1 MPSDS
6 AAAVHSAAPFHA
18 VIDVRRWGD
27 FGIGT
32 YIRNLVT
39 ALARLDRV
47 NRYTLIARQEN
58 RPEIS
63 KLGANFSSAAFE
75 QADTDLAHNI
85 TFPLFLRRFH
95 ADLYHIPLNSVAYWM
110 PRPYVVTIH
119 DMSSV
124 MFRTRSDVRGTMH
137 EERYRRGALRAARV
151 IAVSNSTRRDL
162 EAVLPIHPH
171 RIRTIYSAPDPAF
184 TSSHVDSVH
193 EQQVLERYSIRWP
206 FILYAGTV
214 RPQKNVPRLV
224 EAFAVL
230 RCEFENHPE
239 YKDLRLVIIGD
250 ELSKN
255 PSVRRAVIATRVEPF
270 VRFLGFVP
278 TETLRVFY
286 RAATIFAFPSL
297 YEGFGLAPLEAMAC
311 GTPVVASNLPP
322 LVEAVGDAAELVTPD
337 NVFDI
342 ARGLRELLLDRKRRE
357 ALCWAGPLHAKRFNW
372 DETARDVL
380 KVYCD
385 IINELGNK
393 V

>member
-1 MPSDS
+1 M
-6 AAAVHSAAPFHA
+6 PFHA
-18 VIDVRRWGD
+18 VIDVRRWND

-39 ALARLDRV
+39 TLAEVDRE
-47 NRYTLIARQEN
+47 NRYTLITRPQDERAISGLGSNFATAAYAR
-58 RPEIS
+58 P
-63 KLGANFSSAAFE
+63 
-75 QADTDLAHNI
+75 DTELPHNV
-85 TFPLFLRRFH
+85 TFPLFLRRFK

-119 DMSSV
+119 DMSSLL
-124 MFRTRSDVRGTMH
+124 FPSRSDLRGTLH
-137 EERYRRGALRAARV
+137 EERYRRGALRAAKV

-162 EAVLPIHPH
+162 EAVLPIPND

-184 TSSHVDSVH
+184 TSGQADPSSA
-193 EQQVLERYSIRWP
+193 QQVLERYSIRWP

-239 YKDLRLVIIGD
+239 FRELRLVIIGD
-250 ELSKN
+250 ELSRN

-278 TETLRVFY
+278 IETLKVFY

-322 LVEAVGDAAELVTPD
+322 LVEAVGDAAELITPD

-342 ARGLRELLLDRKRRE
+342 ARGLRELLLDKERRE
-357 ALCWAGPLHAKRFNW
+357 RLSLAGPLQASRFSW
-372 DETARDVL
+372 TETARNSL
-380 KVYCD
+380 GVYSE
-385 IINELGNK
+385 IINELRNK

>member
-1 MPSDS
+1 M
-6 AAAVHSAAPFHA
+6 PFHA

-32 YIRNLVT
+32 YIRNLVR
-39 ALARLDRV
+39 ALAAIDPE
-47 NRYTLIARQEN
+47 NRYTLIG
-58 RPEIS
+58 RPSEIAELS
-63 KLGANFSSAAFE
+63 SLPANFTAAE
-75 QADTDLAHNI
+75 YAAPDTSFAHNFA
-85 TFPLFLRRFH
+85 FPAFLRKFSP
-95 ADLYHIPLNSVAYWM
+95 DLYHIPLNSVAYWM
-110 PRPYVVTIH
+110 PRPYIVTIH
-119 DMSSV
+119 DMSTLLFPSRGD
-124 MFRTRSDVRGTMH
+124 FRSTLH

-151 IAVSNSTRRDL
+151 ITVSNSTRRDL
-162 EAVLPIHPH
+162 EAVL
-171 RIRTIYSAPDPAF
+171 RIPPERLRTIYSAPDPTFLGSPDDA
-184 TSSHVDSVH
+184 
-193 EQQVLERYSIRWP
+193 QQLDLERYSIRSP

-230 RCEFENHPE
+230 RGEFENHPQ

-250 ELSKN
+250 ELSRN

-278 TETLRVFY
+278 IETLKMFY

-322 LVEAVGDAAELVTPD
+322 LVEAVGDAAELVIPD

-342 ARGLRELLLDRKRRE
+342 ARGLRELLLDRERRDH
-357 ALCWAGPLHAKRFNW
+357 LSSAGLAHAKRLNW
-372 DETARDVL
+372 NETAREVL
-380 KVYCD
+380 QVYSE
-385 IINELGNK
+385 IINELRNN

>member
-1 MPSDS
+1 M
-6 AAAVHSAAPFHA
+6 PFHV

-32 YIRNLVT
+32 YIRNLVG
-39 ALARLDRV
+39 ALARIDGD
-47 NRYTLIARQEN
+47 NRYTLIARPQDVA
-58 RPEIS
+58 EIS
-63 KLGANFSSAAFE
+63 GLPTNFQTAAHGRP
-75 QADTDLAHNI
+75 DTDILHNL
-85 TFPLFLRRFH
+85 TFPYFLRRFR

-124 MFRTRSDVRGTMH
+124 LFPYRGEGRGTLH

-151 IAVSNSTRRDL
+151 ITVSNSTRRDL
-162 EAVLPIHPH
+162 EAVLHIPSG
-171 RIRTIYSAPDPAF
+171 RLRTIYSAPDPAF
-184 TSSHVDSVH
+184 TRNHNGVAH
-193 EQQVLERYSIRWP
+193 EEQVLNRYDIRRP
-206 FILYAGTV
+206 FILYAGTI
-214 RPQKNVPRLV
+214 RPQKNIPRLV

-230 RCEFENHPE
+230 RCEFEHDPD
-239 YKDLRLVIIGD
+239 YRDLRLVIIGD
-250 ELSKN
+250 ELSRY
-255 PSVRRAVIATRVEPF
+255 PSVRRAVNATRVEPY

-278 TETLRVFY
+278 LETLKVFY

-311 GTPVVASNLPP
+311 GTPVVASNLPS

-342 ARGLRELLLDRKRRE
+342 ARGLRELLLNRERRE
-357 ALCWAGPLHAKRFNW
+357 HLSSAGLAHSTRFNW
-372 DETARDVL
+372 EDTARDVL
-380 KVYCD
+380 EVYRETAAQLRK
-385 IINELGNK
+385 I

>member
-1 MPSDS
+1 
-6 AAAVHSAAPFHA
+6 
-18 VIDVRRWGD
+18 
-27 FGIGT
+27 
-32 YIRNLVT
+32 
-39 ALARLDRV
+39 
-47 NRYTLIARQEN
+47 
-58 RPEIS
+58 
-63 KLGANFSSAAFE
+63 
-75 QADTDLAHNI
+75 
-85 TFPLFLRRFH
+85 
-95 ADLYHIPLNSVAYWM
+95 
-110 PRPYVVTIH
+110 
-119 DMSSV
+119 
-124 MFRTRSDVRGTMH
+124 
-137 EERYRRGALRAARV
+137 V

-162 EAVLPIHPH
+162 ESVLPIQPD

-184 TSSHVDSVH
+184 NRNHIEPAH
-193 EQQVLERYSIRWP
+193 EQHVLERYSIRWP

-239 YKDLRLVIIGD
+239 YHDLRLVIIGD
-250 ELSKN
+250 ELSRN

-278 TETLRVFY
+278 LETLKVFY

-322 LVEAVGDAAELVTPD
+322 LVEAVGEAAELVTPD

-342 ARGLRELLLDRKRRE
+342 ARGLRELLMDRERRDH
-357 ALCWAGPLHAKRFNW
+357 LRLAGPIHASRFNW
-372 DETARDVL
+372 NETARDVL
-380 KVYCD
+380 KVYSE
-385 IINELGNK
+385 IINELGNN

>member
-1 MPSDS
+1 MPFD
-6 AAAVHSAAPFHA
+6 AAAPAPFHA

-27 FGIGT
+27 YGIGT
-32 YIRNLVT
+32 YIRNLAV
-39 ALARLDRV
+39 ALARLDRK
-47 NRYTLIARQEN
+47 NRYTLIAREES
-58 RPEIS
+58 RPAIAQ
-63 KLGANFSSAAFE
+63 LGENFSSVVYARP
-75 QADTDLAHNI
+75 DTDLAHNV

-95 ADLYHIPLNSVAYWM
+95 ADLYHIPLNSVAYYM
-110 PRPYVVTIH
+110 PRPYVVTVH
-119 DMSSV
+119 DMSSLL
-124 MFRTRSDVRGTMH
+124 FRRRSDFRGTLH

-162 EAVLPIHPH
+162 EAVLPIPPD

-184 TSSHVDSVH
+184 TSNHLDSGV

-206 FILYAGTV
+206 FILYAGIV
-214 RPQKNVPRLV
+214 RPRKNVPRLV

-230 RCEFENHPE
+230 RGEFENHPE

-250 ELSKN
+250 ELSGN

-278 TETLRVFY
+278 IETLRVFY
-286 RAATIFAFPSL
+286 RAASIFAFPSL

-311 GTPVVASNLPP
+311 GTPVVASNLPS
-322 LVEAVGDAAELVTPD
+322 LVEAVGDSAELVTPD

-342 ARGLRELLLDRKRRE
+342 ARGLRELLLNPQRQESMR
-357 ALCWAGPLHAKRFNW
+357 WAGPLHAKRFSW
-372 DETARDVL
+372 DATGREVL
-380 KVYCD
+380 EVYCD
-385 IINELGNK
+385 IINELRKN

>member
-1 MPSDS
+1 M
-6 AAAVHSAAPFHA
+6 PFHA
-18 VIDVRRWGD
+18 VIDVRRWND

-39 ALARLDRV
+39 ALAGLDRH
-47 NRYTLIARQEN
+47 NRYTLIT
-58 RPEIS
+58 RPQDQREIGA
-63 KLGANFSSAAFE
+63 LGANFAPAAYAR
-75 QADTDLAHNI
+75 QDTEIPHNV
-85 TFPLFLRRFH
+85 TFPLFLRQFK

-119 DMSSV
+119 DMSSLL
-124 MFRTRSDVRGTMH
+124 FPSSSDLRGTLH
-137 EERYRRGALRAARV
+137 EERYRRGALRASRV

-162 EAVLPIHPH
+162 EAVLPIPPG
-171 RIRTIYSAPDPAF
+171 RIRTIYSAPDPVF
-184 TSSHVDSVH
+184 SNNHVDSAQ

-239 YKDLRLVIIGD
+239 YRDLRLVIIGD
-250 ELSKN
+250 ELSRN
-255 PSVRRAVIATRVEPF
+255 PSVRRAVIATRVEPY

-278 TETLRVFY
+278 IDTLKVFY
-286 RAATIFAFPSL
+286 RAAAIFAFPSL

-311 GTPVVASNLPP
+311 GTPVVASNLPS

-342 ARGLRELLLDRKRRE
+342 ARGLRELLLDRERRGRMSS
-357 ALCWAGPLHAKRFNW
+357 AGPLHASRFSW

-380 KVYCD
+380 TVYSE
-385 IINELGNK
+385 IINELANK

>member
-1 MPSDS
+1 ML
-6 AAAVHSAAPFHA
+6 FHA
-18 VIDVRRWGD
+18 VIDVRRWND

-39 ALARLDRV
+39 ALGGVDRE
-47 NRYTLIARQEN
+47 NRYTLIT
-58 RPEIS
+58 RPQDQREIAA
-63 KLGANFSSAAFE
+63 LPPNFSASPYPR
-75 QADTDLAHNI
+75 ADTELAHNL
-85 TFPLFLRRFH
+85 TFPLFLRRFR
-95 ADLYHIPLNSVAYWM
+95 ADLYHIPLNSIAYWM

-119 DMSSV
+119 DMSSLL
-124 MFRTRSDVRGTMH
+124 FPSRSDLRGTLH

-151 IAVSNSTRRDL
+151 IAVSHSTRRDL
-162 EAVLPIHPH
+162 EAVLPLPSG

-184 TSSHVDSVH
+184 INNHVDPVN
-193 EQQVLERYSIRWP
+193 EQTVLERYSIRWP

-230 RCEFENHPE
+230 RGEFENHPE
-239 YKDLRLVIIGD
+239 YRDLRLVIIGD
-250 ELSKN
+250 ELSRN
-255 PSVRRAVIATRVEPF
+255 PSVRRAVIAARLEPF

-278 TETLRVFY
+278 IETLKVFY
-286 RAATIFAFPSL
+286 RAAVVFAFPSL

-322 LVEAVGDAAELVTPD
+322 LVEAVGEAAELVTPD

-342 ARGLRELLLDRKRRE
+342 ARGLRELLVDPERRE
-357 ALCWAGPLHAKRFNW
+357 RMRRAGPLHARRFSWN
-372 DETARDVL
+372 DTAQDVL
-380 KVYCD
+380 QVYSE

-393 V
+393 I